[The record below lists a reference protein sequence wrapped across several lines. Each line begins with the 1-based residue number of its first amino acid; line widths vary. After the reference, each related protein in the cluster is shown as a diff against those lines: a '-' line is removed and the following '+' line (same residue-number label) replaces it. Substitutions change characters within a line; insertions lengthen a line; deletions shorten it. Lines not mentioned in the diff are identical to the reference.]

1 MGAPAIIFVA
11 ILLFYPLVY
20 SGYLSLTNFYFLQP
34 ADTDFLGLQNYID
47 LVGSTAFR
55 SALFNSVMFGVIYI
69 PTVTLVS
76 LIIALALYNLA
87 SRVANLVRS
96 FMFLPVGIGL
106 TLVALMW
113 IWLLRS
119 EGVVNYLLG
128 SWFDLPKIPWLG
140 TSFMVV
146 ISTVVM
152 TTWKF
157 LGLNVMFFVAGLN
170 NIPLS
175 IFESAVLDGV
185 NAYQRLRHIVI
196 PLVKD
201 TMALVI
207 INSTIVSVKVYEQ
220 VWSLSRGG
228 GIIDV
233 LYTHMY
239 KTSFLYFEMGRGAAI
254 AFYMGLIVLIFSTFT
269 LRKIKADV

>member
-11 ILLFYPLVY
+11 VLLFYPLLY

-34 ADTDFLGLQNYID
+34 AATEFLGIQNYID

-55 SALFNSVMFGVIYI
+55 SALFNSVLFGVIYI
-69 PTVTLVS
+69 PAVTLVS
-76 LIIALALYNLA
+76 LIVALALYNLA
-87 SRVANLVRS
+87 SKAANIVRS

-119 EGVVNYLLG
+119 EGVVNYVLG
-128 SWFDLPKIPWLG
+128 SWFDIQQIPWLG
-140 TSFMVV
+140 TSSMVV
-146 ISTVVM
+146 ISTVIM

-269 LRKIKADV
+269 LRKIKADA

>member
-1 MGAPAIIFVA
+1 
-11 ILLFYPLVY
+11 
-20 SGYLSLTNFYFLQP
+20 
-34 ADTDFLGLQNYID
+34 
-47 LVGSTAFR
+47 
-55 SALFNSVMFGVIYI
+55 
-69 PTVTLVS
+69 
-76 LIIALALYNLA
+76 
-87 SRVANLVRS
+87 
-96 FMFLPVGIGL
+96 
-106 TLVALMW
+106 
-113 IWLLRS
+113 
-119 EGVVNYLLG
+119 
-128 SWFDLPKIPWLG
+128 
-140 TSFMVV
+140 MVV
-146 ISTVVM
+146 ISTVIM

-269 LRKIKADV
+269 LRKIKADA